1 MMAGAKRAGGDFA
14 RLEGLMAGVGLAMP
28 PIPEPARPR
37 LKKREEWCFSTRAFK
52 VSPYLLQHYVRKAIE
67 GASPDYVL
75 IAHAGQGANAYAM
88 HYFLVQAPLQ
98 LFLQLKWG
106 GACLDGRQ
114 STALVNEGFA
124 LAHQLVEAIPEA
136 LRRGRLPRGGRLT
149 VVASDFSES
158 FWEVVAGGERA
169 GGSWRPSRRLPRT
182 LLGPREVL
190 QEASRWCGG
199 TT

>member
-1 MMAGAKRAGGDFA
+1 
-14 RLEGLMAGVGLAMP
+14 MAGVGLAMP

-37 LKKREEWCFSTRAFK
+37 LKEREEWCFSTRAFK
-52 VSPYLLQHYVRKAIE
+52 VFPHLIQHYVRKAIE

-75 IAHAGQGANAYAM
+75 VARAGQSADACAM

-98 LFLQLKWG
+98 LFLQIS
-106 GACLDGRQ
+106 LDGPCLERTQ
-114 STALVNEGFA
+114 STVLVNECFA

-136 LRRGRLPRGGRLT
+136 LRRGRLSRRGRLT
-149 VVASDFSES
+149 VVASDLNES
-158 FWEVVAGGERA
+158 FWEAVAGGERA
-169 GGSWRPSRRLPRT
+169 GGSWRQSRRPPRT

-199 TT
+199 KT